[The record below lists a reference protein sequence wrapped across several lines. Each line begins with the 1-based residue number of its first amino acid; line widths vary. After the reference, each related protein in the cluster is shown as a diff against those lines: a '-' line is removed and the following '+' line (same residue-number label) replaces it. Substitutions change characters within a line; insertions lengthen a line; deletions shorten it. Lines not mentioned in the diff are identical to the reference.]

1 MIPKAAGRYASAL
14 LKTALEKDIL
24 DTVYGDMLLLQE
36 TIDNSRDL
44 QFFLKSPLIK
54 KAVKI
59 SAMDEIFGDKISDLT
74 KNLLHLL
81 SEKSREKLLHDI
93 TRAFVALHKAHHGI
107 IDIDVESAFELNEDQ
122 VDELKSK
129 LEKSTGKTVDLH
141 VSVNEELM
149 GGLKV
154 RIDDTVIDGSVKHK
168 LSQLKEEFKAATVE

>member
-44 QFFLKSPLIK
+44 QLFLKSPLIK